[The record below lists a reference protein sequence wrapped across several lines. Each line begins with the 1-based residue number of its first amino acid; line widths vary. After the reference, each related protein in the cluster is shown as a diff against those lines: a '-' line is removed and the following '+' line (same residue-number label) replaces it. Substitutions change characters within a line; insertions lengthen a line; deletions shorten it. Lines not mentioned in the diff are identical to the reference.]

1 MKNILKITGR
11 IFGFFIISLLIGYS
25 IFLVNAKFVLHEQL
39 PMLGGYGQAVVL
51 SGSMEPA
58 ISVNDL
64 LIIQKCDKFETGD
77 IITFVDSSNDLVTH
91 RIIEINGDEI
101 TTKGDA
107 NNVCDKPFNIERVKG
122 KVIAII
128 PKIGYIITFIQ
139 NPFFVVCIIIITFIL
154 MERSY
159 SKEKKKK
166 DLSIEQIKAE
176 IEALKNETEQKSI
189 SDDTENKTE

>member
-1 MKNILKITGR
+1 MKKILKTAGR
-11 IFGFFIISLLIGYS
+11 IFSFFIISLLIGYS

-64 LIIQKCDKFETGD
+64 LIIQKTDEYEVGD

-91 RIIEINGDEI
+91 RIKEINGDEI

-107 NNVCDKPFNIERVKG
+107 NNTCDKPFNIERIKG

-139 NPFFVVCIIIITFIL
+139 NPFCVVCIIIITFIL

-159 SKEKKKK
+159 SKEKKNK
-166 DLSIEQIKAE
+166 DLNIEQIKAE
-176 IEALKNETEQKSI
+176 IEALKNETQQQNI